1 MMCMDD
7 NDVHLNMY
15 LKFIFD
21 FFFFEIPS
29 LYLLILIIE
38 NPTREA
44 VMKNSKKKR
53 FKIEGD
59 RGRIRLKNS
68 TKARKS
74 ELERERGGDFLRER
88 FFQIFTHNILIIT
101 LPACLL

>member
-74 ELERERGGDFLRER
+74 ELERERRR
-88 FFQIFTHNILIIT
+88 FFEREIFSNFHT
-101 LPACLL
+101 